1 VAHALKA
8 EIRRKIKGLI
18 ALVDR
23 RAESAAIVKH
33 IESLLPAAGLIL
45 AFQPL
50 PDEPEITPILDHL
63 TKENRLILVPPD
75 RRTPELAPADRPIA
89 MILVPGRA
97 FDRAGTRLGRGG
109 GAYDRILAGLQAPKI
124 GVAFACQLVE
134 NLPREPHDVP
144 MDAVV
149 TSREIIRIG

>member
-1 VAHALKA
+1 
-8 EIRRKIKGLI
+8 
-18 ALVDR
+18 
-23 RAESAAIVKH
+23 
-33 IESLLPAAGLIL
+33 
-45 AFQPL
+45 
-50 PDEPEITPILDHL
+50 
-63 TKENRLILVPPD
+63 
-75 RRTPELAPADRPIA
+75 